1 MLGAIIGDIVGS
13 YYEVEEVQ
21 AIKNNSDKKRPY
33 NERIKILN
41 PSTSLFLEESS
52 YTDDSILTLAIAHS
66 LIDNETFESSLRKYG
81 LKEVELGKDKYGR
94 SRFGKG
100 FVSWLKKEKAG
111 DSYGNGASMRI
122 SSIGYYYDD
131 LDVILSKTQ
140 EATIPSHNNEEAI
153 LGAQSVTTA
162 IYLAR
167 NNFSKE
173 EIKKELET
181 RFNLN
186 LNYNLEDLQHN
197 YRFSSRTSES
207 VPQAIYCF
215 LISTSFEDCLRK
227 SISIGGDADTIA
239 AISCSIAESF
249 YGIPEEL
256 KQKALS
262 HLPENYKKTVND
274 FYNVLYLKQQ
284 LLELDICHDEFWDY
298 MSTRTKR
305 INAPVESG
313 LWGTFTDNDI
323 EGRITNIRI
332 LVPEIVDEKTLL
344 VNIHEYAHAYEL
356 YQELGTIYKPNKK
369 SSEAYAI
376 SKEEEY
382 LSKKK
387 TYEQS

>member
-21 AIKNNSDKKRPY
+21 AIKNNSDKKRSY

-167 NNFSKE
+167 NNFSK
-173 EIKKELET
+173 
-181 RFNLN
+181 
-186 LNYNLEDLQHN
+186 
-197 YRFSSRTSES
+197 
-207 VPQAIYCF
+207 
-215 LISTSFEDCLRK
+215 
-227 SISIGGDADTIA
+227 
-239 AISCSIAESF
+239 
-249 YGIPEEL
+249 
-256 KQKALS
+256 
-262 HLPENYKKTVND
+262 
-274 FYNVLYLKQQ
+274 
-284 LLELDICHDEFWDY
+284 
-298 MSTRTKR
+298 
-305 INAPVESG
+305 
-313 LWGTFTDNDI
+313 
-323 EGRITNIRI
+323 
-332 LVPEIVDEKTLL
+332 
-344 VNIHEYAHAYEL
+344 
-356 YQELGTIYKPNKK
+356 
-369 SSEAYAI
+369 
-376 SKEEEY
+376 
-382 LSKKK
+382 
-387 TYEQS
+387 